1 MHLHADWNCST
12 THASHLGAPLLLHSN
27 FVHGLYQESL
37 FVVPQVQAA
46 DLMYLACARSSAL
59 VAVCRRSEVR
69 VIKPAAGTACC
80 KTQPRGERPEVSLQG
95 FCVGVRLLDCICRL
109 TLLGLS
115 GHTRLRQ

>member
-37 FVVPQVQAA
+37 FVVAQVQAA

-59 VAVCRRSEVR
+59 VAVCQCHFRLVLFAWAGCLICCADRLQEV
-69 VIKPAAGTACC
+69 
-80 KTQPRGERPEVSLQG
+80 
-95 FCVGVRLLDCICRL
+95 
-109 TLLGLS
+109 
-115 GHTRLRQ
+115 